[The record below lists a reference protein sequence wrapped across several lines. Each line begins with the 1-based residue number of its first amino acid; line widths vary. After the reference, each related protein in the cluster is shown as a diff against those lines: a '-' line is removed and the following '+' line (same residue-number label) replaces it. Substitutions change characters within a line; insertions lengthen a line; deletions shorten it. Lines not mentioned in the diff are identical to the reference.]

1 MMEGSFPI
9 AVKLRAE
16 MIELDE
22 VMDDVMGFLH
32 VKVVELVLSISDGIV
47 GTKLA

>member
-1 MMEGSFPI
+1 M
-9 AVKLRAE
+9 KLRAE

-22 VMDDVMGFLH
+22 VMDDAMGFLH
-32 VKVVELVLSISDGIV
+32 AKVVELVLSISDGIM